1 MYINACMIVNMC
13 VCMCSVHGACGVMY
27 GGALCAW
34 EGRRR
39 PLSLCPH
46 WGGGETGGKAL
57 EPWVKHVGLVSA
69 EHQGGERITG
79 RHRASRDLVVGFI
92 SAVRL

>member
-1 MYINACMIVNMC
+1 M
-13 VCMCSVHGACGVMY
+13 
-27 GGALCAW
+27 
-34 EGRRR
+34 
-39 PLSLCPH
+39 SLCPH